1 MHLHSRCSVFLSEN
15 GNSTCGHE
23 KELSKLKEQVRHLEE
38 INGKMS
44 TDLEQMHAAD
54 REKGRLLAELR
65 EQLKLLEE
73 DHTKVGIYMCVC
85 ACACVCVRACVT
97 LWLLFCFEHLF

>member
-1 MHLHSRCSVFLSEN
+1 MHLHSHCSVFLSEN

-73 DHTKVGIYMCVC
+73 DHAKVGIYMCVC
-85 ACACVCVRACVT
+85 ARVRACAHVCDT
-97 LWLLFCFEHLF
+97 LVAILF